1 MSDLPAVASIPELAV
16 EVHKLLQHPLRH
28 EILLRLGDGPATPG
42 QLAKVTGKSERQ
54 VYDQINVLKS
64 AKPALVELVE
74 KRRGPRGGWEHV
86 YKAVERRLINAEE
99 WEQLPAVVKATSE
112 TTITRM
118 LHGEMIRALED
129 GCFYLDPDHV
139 LIRFPMWL
147 DREGIQEVDSIFRR
161 ALEEAADAERKSA
174 ERRHETGEAPIRVI
188 AGLTSFVAA
197 PADRA
202 APRY

>member
-1 MSDLPAVASIPELAV
+1 M
-16 EVHKLLQHPLRH
+16 
-28 EILLRLGDGPATPG
+28 
-42 QLAKVTGKSERQ
+42 
-54 VYDQINVLKS
+54 KS
-64 AKPALVELVE
+64 ATPALVELVE
-74 KRRGPRGGWEHV
+74 KRRGPRGGWEHI

-118 LHGEMIRALED
+118 LHEEMVRSLED

-147 DREGIQEVDSIFRR
+147 DREGIREVDRIFSR
-161 ALEEAADAERKSA
+161 AFNEVADVERTSA
-174 ERRHETGEAPIRVI
+174 ERRHASGEAPIRVI

-197 PADRA
+197 PVDRSV
-202 APRY
+202 PRY